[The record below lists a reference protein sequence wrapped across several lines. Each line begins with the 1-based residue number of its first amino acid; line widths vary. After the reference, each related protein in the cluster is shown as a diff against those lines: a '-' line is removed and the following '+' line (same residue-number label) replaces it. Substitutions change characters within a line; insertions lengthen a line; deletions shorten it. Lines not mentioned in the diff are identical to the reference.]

1 MKSIC
6 GGPGGSVVGLVSLSA
21 GTFVLG
27 GGGPERGGGSNERPL
42 IVVQGGPSLVL
53 CRWPPSHSSSGW
65 SWWRWSRGRWEI
77 REEERELGSWLFPT
91 WQSETMALDSLQ
103 NSPRK
108 SLPEWTLRRPHPHSV
123 DLLKNRDLTTPLGP
137 FDGNVGAFAELN
149 GEHHFITTNA
159 DYVPALPLLQTPHAV
174 YLRSNMRY
182 GTDDPALWPQQ
193 YTPQFC
199 HMPLMAKE
207 GSRPEIDIMWWDPS
221 RADFAVGSAI
231 TRGLGR
237 LKAEAF
243 SPLLSPINDLVA
255 RCTRLREEN
264 PELRVPLF
272 GELIEL
278 IVRMLEQVQSL
289 PTTFPKMVFLVTSL
303 QRTFLELDAL
313 YHYMTVYKHQMN
325 NCFAAPASQ
334 TALPQFLGAFTTDPG
349 IVQQLSAARI
359 PVWFVRPVIVFDREN
374 ILRVVPLS
382 EPSFS
387 LPDDDAHAERA
398 PLALYSGNSTIDK
411 IMAMRAASVHTPWYR
426 DPFQTATTAA
436 RPRSPSPTPVAS
448 SAHSAPPA
456 LTRNNPVEKRH
467 RPYPRNPP
475 SSTRHQNQKGPAKTE
490 RDKFVLVT
498 DEGMPPPVVSMAQAL
513 AKVNRNVVPYTSDDA
528 DKRYVLPEPALFV
541 TSTPERRHIF
551 LHHWTLLADGF
562 IFTLAHQ
569 PQLLRPQEWRDVLE
583 GRMTERGFPGSTT
596 HRRSQ
601 GLQERIRPALAVCN
615 VSTIEGLPVPVE
627 SLPEFS
633 LEQTQEIVWGVAET
647 GFRFEF
653 CALDRRASGQE
664 RVDAVKA
671 CFAGDMLVG
680 VPLKMG
686 KRGWAS
692 AALEDRHRYVERTVA
707 LMLDWTTKSNHPN
720 IICHVA
726 ERRILGV
733 FRPRRRSADAP
744 RPRYREGEGEG
755 GGEI

>member
-1 MKSIC
+1 MKSAGLDCRVEPRRGVRRWSCVAVRRHIRPQWWWSRARW
-6 GGPGGSVVGLVSLSA
+6 GIEQKAIDSGPGGSVVGLVSLA
-21 GTFVLG
+21 AVTFVLG
-27 GGGPERGGGSNERPL
+27 L
-42 IVVQGGPSLVL
+42 VLVAVVQREVGDK
-53 CRWPPSHSSSGW
+53 
-65 SWWRWSRGRWEI
+65 RGRARI
-77 REEERELGSWLFPT
+77 LVVPNLAVGNYG
-91 WQSETMALDSLQ
+91 LDSLQ
-103 NSPRK
+103 NSPHK

-159 DYVPALPLLQTPHAV
+159 DYVPALPSLQTPHAV

-199 HMPLMAKE
+199 HMPLMAKK
-207 GSRPEIDIMWWDPS
+207 GSCPEIDIMWLDPS

-243 SPLLSPINDLVA
+243 SPLLSPINTSSPVA
-255 RCTRLREEN
+255 PGCNARAGAE
-264 PELRVPLF
+264 PPHDV
-272 GELIEL
+272 
-278 IVRMLEQVQSL
+278 
-289 PTTFPKMVFLVTSL
+289 PKMVFLVTSL

-387 LPDDDAHAERA
+387 LLDDDAHAERA

-541 TSTPERRHIF
+541 TSTPERWRIF

-583 GRMTERGFPGSTT
+583 GRMTECGFPGSTT

-633 LEQTQEIVWGVAET
+633 LEQTQEIVWGVARPT
-647 GFRFEF
+647 GVRAREGGRGEGM
-653 CALDRRASGQE
+653 LRR
-664 RVDAVKA
+664 RH
-671 CFAGDMLVG
+671 AGWG
-680 VPLKMG
+680 PLKMG

-692 AALEDRHRYVERTVA
+692 AALEDRHRYVERTAA

-726 ERRILGV
+726 ERRAWHPSDMLALEIAVHSGSISA
-733 FRPRRRSADAP
+733 RRRSADALDHDTEKEKEKE
-744 RPRYREGEGEG
+744 EGE
-755 GGEI
+755 I